1 MEQELQKHT
10 NPLKSVKVRKPLA
23 GYPKNLPKVDI
34 CLVNAV
40 GFHRNIAQPGA
51 VVFTTSLYEIDRI
64 LDERISQDN
73 LEYQE
78 LIESKLLAQ
87 YKDLNDVFSKSA
99 SDILPPHRSYDH
111 QIELEASRE
120 SLSFS
125 PLRQQSTEELLAT
138 KKYITEHLRKGFIR
152 PSQAPFAALILFV
165 QKADGSL

>member
-1 MEQELQKHT
+1 MDCRNSLQKIEQELQKHT
-10 NPLKSVKVRKPLA
+10 NPSESVKVRKPLA

-40 GFHRNIAQPGA
+40 GFHRNIAQPRA
-51 VVFTTSLYEIDRI
+51 VVFTTSLYKINCI
-64 LDERISQDN
+64 LDERISQDD

-87 YKDLNDVFSKSA
+87 YKDLNNMFSKLA
-99 SDILPPHRSYDH
+99 SDILPLYHLYNH

-125 PLRQQSTEELLAT
+125 PLHQ
-138 KKYITEHLRKGFIR
+138 
-152 PSQAPFAALILFV
+152 
-165 QKADGSL
+165 